1 MIISHEHR
9 FIFFRN
15 GKTGTS
21 SIGTALS
28 GYNDVKELSGEMNGL
43 WSTKHIPPVV
53 ARSMIGEEIWNSYF
67 KFVFVRNPYDWVI
80 SQYRHNFKLPPVHI
94 TEAIK
99 DLRGFG
105 RKLTQRKVLK
115 ERMQPGPLQTEDIDA
130 LWELLK
136 QFRGV
141 PSQPSL
147 LQSIYVQSLDH
158 EQIVDFVGRF
168 ETLSADLQSC
178 SERIGMA
185 IPLLHRNKSMNRKPS
200 DTLSTEARA
209 RVAELWL
216 EDFDTLGYDTDG

>member
-1 MIISHEHR
+1 MIVSHQHR

-28 GYNDVKELSGEMNGL
+28 GYNDVEELSGEMKGL
-43 WSTKHIPPVV
+43 WSTKHIPPLV
-53 ARSMIGEEIWNSYF
+53 ARSMIGEEVWSSYF

-80 SQYRHNFKLPPVHI
+80 SQYRHNLKLPPI
-94 TEAIK
+94 KMTEAIK
-99 DLRGFG
+99 NLRGFRDNLAR
-105 RKLTQRKVLK
+105 RKAIK
-115 ERMQPGPLQTEDIDA
+115 ERTHPGPLQKEDVDH
-130 LWELLK
+130 LWKWLK

-147 LQSIYVQSLDH
+147 LQSTYVQDLDK
-158 EQIVDFVGRF
+158 EKIVDFVGRF

-178 SERIGMA
+178 SERIGIP

-200 DTLSTEARA
+200 DTLSTEARV
-209 RVAELWL
+209 RVAELWR
-216 EDFDTLGYDTDG
+216 EDFEVLGYEING